1 MHTSDSRALGNR
13 TMAASQQPA
22 DPERQSLT
30 DLLLQVRQGT
40 PEAMDRLFSLVYPQ
54 LRRIAHRQLQ
64 GERPGHTLG
73 TTGLVHEAYLKLID
87 QSRIDWQDRG
97 HFFAMAARAMRQILV
112 DYARRYRT
120 QRRGGWL
127 QRVALTDG
135 HAVEEQAELVL
146 AVHEALGRLAGVSER
161 LSRVVECRYFA
172 GLTEEETAV
181 ALGVTARTVERD
193 WVKAKGWLYQELRG

>member
-1 MHTSDSRALGNR
+1 
-13 TMAASQQPA
+13 MAAFPQSA
-22 DPERQSLT
+22 DPDRPSVT

-40 PEAMDRLFSLVYPQ
+40 PEAVDRLFSLVYPQ
-54 LRRIAHRQLQ
+54 LRRIAHRQLR

-73 TTGLVHEAYLKLID
+73 TTGLVHEAYLKLVD

-112 DYARRYRT
+112 DYARRYRA
-120 QRRGGWL
+120 QRRGGGM
-127 QRVALTDG
+127 QRVALTDS
-135 HAVEEQAELVL
+135 HAVEEQAELML

-172 GLTEEETAV
+172 GLTDDETAL
-181 ALGVTARTVERD
+181 ALGVSARTVERD
-193 WVKAKGWLYQELRG
+193 WGQGKGVAVPGTPRLSAGPPKKDG

>member
-1 MHTSDSRALGNR
+1 
-13 TMAASQQPA
+13 MAAFQPPA
-22 DPERQSLT
+22 DGDRQSIT
-30 DLLLQVRQGT
+30 DVLFQVRQGT
-40 PEAMDRLFSLVYPQ
+40 PEAIDRLFSLVYVQ

-64 GERPGHTLG
+64 GERPGHTLA
-73 TTGLVHEAYLKLID
+73 TTGLVHEAYLKLVD
-87 QSRIDWQDRG
+87 QSRTDWQDRR
-97 HFFAMAARAMRQILV
+97 HFFAAAARAMRQILV

-120 QRRGGWL
+120 QRRGGGL
-127 QRVALTDG
+127 QRVALNDQS
-135 HAVEEQAELVL
+135 AVEEQAELVL
-146 AVHEALGRLAGVSER
+146 AVHEALGRLAGVNER

>member
-1 MHTSDSRALGNR
+1 MHTSDSPGLGDW
-13 TMAASQQPA
+13 TMAAFQQSA
-22 DPERQSLT
+22 DDDRRSVT
-30 DLLLQVRQGT
+30 DLLLEVRRGN

-54 LRRIAHRQLQ
+54 LRRIARRQLQ

-73 TTGLVHEAYLKLID
+73 TTGLVHETYLKLVD

-120 QRRGGWL
+120 QRRGGGL
-127 QRVALTDG
+127 QRVALTDRL
-135 HAVEEQAELVL
+135 AVDEQAELVL

-193 WVKAKGWLYQELRG
+193 WVKAKGWLYQELRN